1 MILHSLIAASLLAA
15 APLPAVRG
23 APARVVDASPPGIRL
38 WTTHGEVY
46 QRGERVRVFFRTEQD
61 AYVTILRVDT
71 DGRVRVLFP
80 RQPWEDNVVR
90 GGYTY
95 DVPNYGRRDAFVVDD
110 DPGIGY
116 VFGVASSEP
125 FAYDPF
131 VNQDHWDLQT
141 VSDGG
146 RIHGD
151 PYQSL
156 EELIQS
162 VVPQGSA
169 EYDTHLLPYYV
180 ERRYDYPRFACYDCH
195 AYVGYS
201 FWNPYEVWCP
211 RFTLWITNDPYYH
224 YPSYWYPGR
233 YYGGNRTVYIAP
245 GQRGSR
251 YVFKARDDQSAPGV
265 AYRDRS
271 RESVADRRPA
281 ERGVR
286 GADIGGVGSV
296 PAPGGRRAV
305 GDAGTGSVGAPT
317 RLSPDRR
324 IPLVRGSAQTPGR
337 REAQPPTVR
346 TDVSPS
352 TKAAA
357 EARRRA
363 VAPSAA
369 AEPQP
374 VYPQADRPRGVVI
387 DPTAGVRTQPASRT
401 DDGKSKAAPSEARPR
416 RAEPVYLGR
425 PSSPSRTENRPSTS
439 GTSRA
444 PESRPEPRA
453 SPQPERRS
461 EPRAQAPSR
470 SPSSSRP
477 SSPPSSSTRRRSG

>member
-1 MILHSLIAASLLAA
+1 MILHSLIAASLFAA
-15 APLPAVRG
+15 APFTAVLG
-23 APARVVDASPPGIRL
+23 APARAVDAAPPGIRL

-71 DGRVRVLFP
+71 DGRMRVLFP
-80 RQPWEDNVVR
+80 RQPWEDNAVR

-116 VFGVASSEP
+116 VFAVASSQP
-125 FAYDPF
+125 FTYDPF
-131 VNQDHWDLQT
+131 VSEDHWDLQL
-141 VSDGG
+141 VADGG

-151 PYQSL
+151 PYQTL

-162 VVPQGSA
+162 VVPEGFT
-169 EYDTHLLPYYV
+169 EYDTHLLPYHV
-180 ERRYDYPRFACYDCH
+180 ERRYDYPRFVCYDCH
-195 AYVGYS
+195 SYVGYHI
-201 FWNPYEVWCP
+201 WNPYSIWCP

-233 YYGGNRTVYIAP
+233 YYGGTRTVYIAP

-251 YVFKARDDQSAPGV
+251 YVFKARDDQSAPGI

-271 RESVADRRPA
+271 RESAADRRPA
-281 ERGVR
+281 DRGVR

-305 GDAGTGSVGAPT
+305 GDASSGSVGSPT
-317 RLSPDRR
+317 RLTPDRR

-337 REAQPPTVR
+337 REAQPPTIR
-346 TDVSPS
+346 TDASPS
-352 TKAAA
+352 SKPSDDG
-357 EARRRA
+357 RRRA
-363 VAPSAA
+363 VANPGGNA
-369 AEPQP
+369 PQP
-374 VYPQADRPRGVVI
+374 VQPPADRPRGVVI
-387 DPTAGVRTQPASRT
+387 DPTAGVRRQPSDRA
-401 DDGKSKAAPSEARPR
+401 DDGKSQAAPAESQGR
-416 RAEPVYLGR
+416 RAEPVYIGRQPTPSRTQDR
-425 PSSPSRTENRPSTS
+425 PSSS

-444 PESRPEPRA
+444 PERRAEPRA
-453 SPQPERRS
+453 APQPERRS
-461 EPRAQAPSR
+461 EPRAQSPSR
-470 SPSSSRP
+470 GSSSRP
-477 SSPPSSSTRRRSG
+477 SSQSSSSGRRRSG